1 MVYRHT
7 HNSRCSR
14 EQRRLLFIWRTG
26 VSTSPLQLL
35 AYKGLLLLKGFWVY
49 VRAYGIT
56 LSSVLTAKHEST
68 ANFWPEIKPRQ
79 NDKKQTSD
87 LLGYYQTDAAG
98 TVQDAGNKVITK
110 KKDIPLYDYEK

>member
-1 MVYRHT
+1 M
-7 HNSRCSR
+7 
-14 EQRRLLFIWRTG
+14 
-26 VSTSPLQLL
+26 
-35 AYKGLLLLKGFWVY
+35 Y